1 MPMFLYILVLTASV
15 AMSALLTYWVRTTA
29 VAYGLK
35 ATPVYGRH
43 LHTKP
48 LPRLG
53 GIAICVTFMAAAL
66 AYIPIS
72 GARHLG
78 VSTKSYL
85 GILVPV
91 LLIFLMGAYDDIK
104 PLKPK
109 SKIVVQASAAILL
122 YLAGFGIHYFGL
134 IFRSLFAGHP
144 IGAAIDLLLTIFWV
158 LLITNAFNLI
168 DGLDGLAAGS
178 ALISV
183 VAILALCLLGHN
195 VLVTYLVVVL
205 LGAILG
211 FLPFN
216 VYPAS
221 IFMGD
226 SGSLF
231 IGFLLSALAM
241 AASQEVTPIS
251 GIAIPILAFGLP
263 ILDVTL
269 AVMRRS
275 LRGHPVFR
283 GDTDHIHHKLLRLGL
298 SHRQAVFVLYSV
310 TSAFVLAS
318 LALVLDEKFLL
329 PILFALIIGVV
340 VGVQQLHYP
349 EFSRLFRPGGRRRQI
364 VTDAPSLRRATDA
377 LAASSDFRSICQV
390 LQEALQ
396 PDGFEGLRLKNLGK
410 DGFPIALF
418 QTLHYDSEGKWFL
431 EWSERKTDDLPWEYS
446 FQLIKNPLPTLGYA
460 SFFHMPASEDF
471 RLNADL
477 LAADFRAALSDAV
490 ARAVTRNAA
499 LHQTEQNADLNLVRA
514 ACRAAD

>member
-1 MPMFLYILVLTASV
+1 MPLYISVLVA
-15 AMSALLTYWVRTTA
+15 AIGMSALLTYWVRTTA
-29 VAYGLK
+29 IAYGLK

-53 GIAICVTFMAAAL
+53 GIAICVTFLAAAL

-72 GARHLG
+72 KVHHIA

-109 SKIVVQASAAILL
+109 SKIAVQASAAVLL
-122 YLAGFGIHYFGL
+122 YLAGFGMHYFGPL
-134 IFRSLFAGHP
+134 FTRSFFAGHT
-144 IGAAIDLLLTIFWV
+144 IGATIDLGLTVFWV

-183 VAILALCLLGHN
+183 VAVLALCLLGHN
-195 VLVTYLVVVL
+195 PLLTYLVVVL

-216 VYPAS
+216 LYPAS

-241 AASQEVTPIS
+241 ASAQEVTLTS
-251 GIAIPILAFGLP
+251 GIAVPILAFGLP
-263 ILDVTL
+263 ILDVAL
-269 AVMRRS
+269 AVLRRS

-298 SHRQAVFVLYSV
+298 SHRQAVLLLYAV
-310 TSAFVLAS
+310 TSAFVLAGLS
-318 LALVLDEKFLL
+318 LVLDEKFLL
-329 PILFALIIGVV
+329 PVLFAVTLGVI

-349 EFSRLFRPGGRRRQI
+349 EFSELLRPGGRRRQI
-364 VTDAPSLRRATDA
+364 VTDTQNLRRATEA
-377 LAASSDFRSICQV
+377 LATCSDFRSICQV
-390 LQEALQ
+390 LQETLQ
-396 PDGFEGLRLKNLGK
+396 PIGFEGLRLKNLGK
-410 DGFPIALF
+410 DGFPMALF
-418 QTLHYDSEGKWFL
+418 QTLHYDWEGKWFL
-431 EWSERKTDDLPWEYS
+431 EWSERKTDDAPWEYS
-446 FQLIKNPLPTLGYA
+446 FELIKNSQPTLGYA
-460 SFFHMPASEDF
+460 SFFHMSPREDF

-477 LAADFRAALSDAV
+477 LAADFRTALSDAV
-490 ARAVTRNAA
+490 ARAVTRTEA
-499 LHQTEQNADLNLVRA
+499 LHQTEQNAELNMVRA

>member
-1 MPMFLYILVLTASV
+1 MPSLLYILVLTASI
-15 AMSALLTYWVRTTA
+15 ATSALLTYWVRTTA

-43 LHTKP
+43 LHTQP

-72 GARHLG
+72 GALHLG

-104 PLKPK
+104 PLQPK
-109 SKIVVQASAAILL
+109 SKIAVQAAAAALL
-122 YLAGFGIHYFGL
+122 YLAGFGIHYFST
-134 IFRSLFAGHP
+134 IFRAIFAGHP

-195 VLVTYLVVVL
+195 ALITYLVVVL

-216 VYPAS
+216 FYPAS

-241 AASQEVTPIS
+241 AASQEVTAIS

-269 AVMRRS
+269 AVLRRS

-298 SHRQAVFVLYSV
+298 SHRQAVFVLYAI
-310 TSAFVLAS
+310 TSAFVLAA

-329 PILFALIIGVV
+329 PILFAIVLGVV

-349 EFSRLFRPGGRRRQI
+349 EFSGLFMAGGRRQI
-364 VTDAPSLRRATDA
+364 VTDEPSLRRATDA

-390 LQEALQ
+390 LQETLQ
-396 PDGFEGLRLKNLGK
+396 PNGFEGLRLKNLGK

-418 QTLHYDSEGKWFL
+418 QTLHYDWEGKWFL
-431 EWSERKTDDLPWEYS
+431 EWSERKSDDSAWEYS
-446 FQLIKNPLPTLGYA
+446 FQLIKNPQPTLGYA
-460 SFFHMPASEDF
+460 SFFHMSPREDF

-477 LAADFRAALSDAV
+477 LAADFRTALSDAV
-490 ARAVTRNAA
+490 ARAVTRNES
-499 LHQTEQNADLNLVRA
+499 LHQTEQNAELNLVRA

>member
-1 MPMFLYILVLTASV
+1 MILFLSLLATSAAV
-15 AMSALLTYWVRTTA
+15 SALLTYWVRTTA

-53 GIAICVTFMAAAL
+53 GIAICVTFMTAAL

-72 GARHLG
+72 RLLHVS

-91 LLIFLMGAYDDIK
+91 LLIFLMGAYDDVK

-109 SKIVVQASAAILL
+109 SKIAVQASAAILL
-122 YLAGFGIHYFGL
+122 YLAGFGIHYFS
-134 IFRSLFAGHP
+134 SLFGGHS
-144 IGAAIDLLLTIFWV
+144 IGIAFDLPLTVFWV

-178 ALISV
+178 AMISAVALLV
-183 VAILALCLLGHN
+183 VCLLGHN
-195 VLVTYLVVVL
+195 ELITYLVVVL

-216 VYPAS
+216 FYPAS

-241 AASQEVTPIS
+241 AAGQEVTTNS

-269 AVMRRS
+269 AVLRRL
-275 LRGHPVFR
+275 LRRRPIFR
-283 GDTDHIHHKLLRLGL
+283 GDTDHIHHKLLRRGL
-298 SHRQAVFVLYSV
+298 SHRQAVLVLYGV
-310 TSAFVLAS
+310 TFAFVLAS
-318 LALVLDEKFLL
+318 LALVLDEQFLL
-329 PILFALIIGVV
+329 PVLFALVLGVSL
-340 VGVQQLHYP
+340 GVQQLHYA
-349 EFSRLFRPGGRRRQI
+349 EFSGIFSPGGRRRQI
-364 VTDAPSLRRATDA
+364 VTETANLRRATEA
-377 LAASSDFRSICQV
+377 LATCQDFRTICQV
-390 LQEALQ
+390 LQETLQ

-410 DGFPIALF
+410 DGFPMALWH
-418 QTLHYDSEGKWFL
+418 TLNYNWQGKWSL
-431 EWSERKTDDLPWEYS
+431 EWSERKTDDSPWEYS
-446 FQLIKNPLPTLGYA
+446 FQLLTNPQPTMGYS
-460 SFFHMPASEDF
+460 SFFRTSPREDF

-477 LAADFRAALSDAV
+477 LAQEFRTALSEAI
-490 ARAVTRNAA
+490 ARAITRVEAM
-499 LHQTEQNADLNLVRA
+499 HQTEQNAELNLVRA

>member
-1 MPMFLYILVLTASV
+1 MSMLLYISVLAAAI
-15 AMSALLTYWVRTTA
+15 AMSAILTYWVRTTA

-72 GARHLG
+72 KVLHVT
-78 VSTKSYL
+78 VSATSYF

-109 SKIVVQASAAILL
+109 SKIAVQGSAALIL
-122 YLAGFGIHYFGL
+122 YLAGFGIHYF
-134 IFRSLFAGHP
+134 SSVFARHP
-144 IGAAIDLLLTIFWV
+144 VGAAIDLLFTVFWV

-183 VAILALCLLGHN
+183 VAILVVCLLGHN
-195 VLVTYLVVVL
+195 FLITYLVVVL

-211 FLPFN
+211 FLPYNF
-216 VYPAS
+216 YPAS

-241 AASQEVTPIS
+241 AGAQEVTPTS

-269 AVMRRS
+269 AVLRRS

-298 SHRQAVFVLYSV
+298 SHRQAVLLLYAV
-310 TSAFVLAS
+310 TSAFVLAG

-329 PILFALIIGVV
+329 PVLFAVVLGVI

-349 EFSRLFRPGGRRRQI
+349 EFSALLRPGGRRRQI
-364 VTDAPSLRRATDA
+364 VTDAANLRRATDG
-377 LAASSDFRSICQV
+377 LAACSDFRSVCQV
-390 LQEALQ
+390 LQETLQ
-396 PDGFEGLRLKNLGK
+396 PVGFEGLRLKNLGK
-410 DGFPIALF
+410 DGFPMALF
-418 QTLHYDSEGKWFL
+418 QTLHYDWEGKWFL
-431 EWSERKTDDLPWEYS
+431 EWSERKTDDSPWEHS
-446 FQLIKNPLPTLGYA
+446 FQLIKNSQPTLGYA
-460 SFFHMPASEDF
+460 SFFHMSPREDF

-477 LAADFRAALSDAV
+477 LAADFRTALSDAF
-490 ARAVTRNAA
+490 ARAVSRTAA
-499 LHQTEQNADLNLVRA
+499 LHQTEQNAELNLVRA

>member
-1 MPMFLYILVLTASV
+1 MILYVSLLAAAAAV
-15 AMSALLTYWVRTTA
+15 SALLTYWVRMTA

-72 GARHLG
+72 RFLHVS

-91 LLIFLMGAYDDIK
+91 LLIFLMGAYDDVQ

-109 SKIVVQASAAILL
+109 SKIAVQACAAILL
-122 YLAGFGIHYFGL
+122 YLAGFGIHYF
-134 IFRSLFAGHP
+134 SALFGGHP
-144 IGAAIDLLLTIFWV
+144 IGAAIDLPLTVFWV

-178 ALISV
+178 ALISAIALLV
-183 VAILALCLLGHN
+183 VCLLGHN
-195 VLVTYLVVVL
+195 DLITYLVVVL

-216 VYPAS
+216 FYPAS

-241 AASQEVTPIS
+241 AAGQEVTTNA
-251 GIAIPILAFGLP
+251 GIAIPLLAFGLP
-263 ILDVTL
+263 ILDVAL
-269 AVMRRS
+269 AVMRR
-275 LRGHPVFR
+275 LIRRRPVFR
-283 GDTDHIHHKLLRLGL
+283 GDTDHIHHKLLRRGL
-298 SHRQAVFVLYSV
+298 SHRRAVFVLYAV

-329 PILFALIIGVV
+329 PVVFALILGVT
-340 VGVQQLHYP
+340 VGVQQLHYA
-349 EFSRLFRPGGRRRQI
+349 EFSGLFRPGGRRRQI
-364 VTDAPSLRRATDA
+364 VTEAQNLRRATEA
-377 LAASSDFRSICQV
+377 LAACSDFRTISQV
-390 LQEALQ
+390 LQESLQ

-410 DGFPIALF
+410 DGFPMALLH
-418 QTLHYDSEGKWFL
+418 TLHYNWEGKWFL
-431 EWSERKTDDLPWEYS
+431 EWSERKTDDSPWEYS
-446 FQLIKNPLPTLGYA
+446 FQLLTNPQPTLGYA
-460 SFFHMPASEDF
+460 SFFRTSPREDF

-477 LAADFRAALSDAV
+477 LAEEFRNALSDAI
-490 ARAVTRNAA
+490 ARAVTRADS
-499 LHQTEQNADLNLVRA
+499 LHQTEQNAELNLVRA

>member
-1 MPMFLYILVLTASV
+1 MSMLLYISVLAIAT

-66 AYIPIS
+66 AYLPIS
-72 GARHLG
+72 KVLHIA
-78 VSTKSYL
+78 VSTTSYL

-109 SKIVVQASAAILL
+109 AKIAVQSCAALLL
-122 YLAGFGIHYFGL
+122 YLAGFGIHYFS
-134 IFRSLFAGHP
+134 SLFAGHLV
-144 IGAAIDLLLTIFWV
+144 GAAIDLLFTVFWV

-183 VAILALCLLGHN
+183 VAVLVVCLLGHN
-195 VLVTYLVVVL
+195 SLITYLVVVL

-211 FLPFN
+211 FLPYNF
-216 VYPAS
+216 YPAS

-241 AASQEVTPIS
+241 GGAQEVNPAS

-263 ILDVTL
+263 ILDVAL
-269 AVMRRS
+269 AVLRRS

-298 SHRQAVFVLYSV
+298 SHRQAVLVLYAV
-310 TSAFVLAS
+310 TSAFVLS
-318 LALVLDEKFLL
+318 GLALVLDEKFLL
-329 PILFALIIGVV
+329 PVLFAVVLGVI

-349 EFSRLFRPGGRRRQI
+349 EFSALFRPGGRRRQI
-364 VTDAPSLRRATDA
+364 VTDAPNLRRAAEA
-377 LAASSDFRSICQV
+377 LAACSDFRSICQV
-390 LQEALQ
+390 LQETLQ
-396 PDGFEGLRLKNLGK
+396 PIGFEGLRLKNLGK
-410 DGFPIALF
+410 DGFPMALF
-418 QTLHYDSEGKWFL
+418 QTLHYDWEGKWFL
-431 EWSERKTDDLPWEYS
+431 EWSERKTDDSPWEYS
-446 FQLIKNPLPTLGYA
+446 FQLIKNAQPTLGYA
-460 SFFHMPASEDF
+460 SFFHMSPREDF

-477 LAADFRAALSDAV
+477 LAADFRTTLSEAI
-490 ARAVTRNAA
+490 ARAVSRTEA
-499 LHQTEQNADLNLVRA
+499 LHQTEQNAELNLVRA